1 VVTSVKFSD
10 IEKLSPVSA
19 ARLAEIETF
28 NETDIS
34 DCPEISEAE
43 WKKARPLHIGGVPK
57 TGVFVRID
65 ADILQWLKSRGKGY
79 QPRLNAALRF
89 AMNNGF

>member
-1 VVTSVKFSD
+1 VLTSVKFSD
-10 IEKLSPVSA
+10 IKKLPPVSA

-34 DCPEISEAE
+34 DCVEITEAE
-43 WKKARPLHIGGVPK
+43 WKKARPAHIGGGPK

-65 ADILQWLKSRGKGY
+65 ADILQWLKSGGKGY